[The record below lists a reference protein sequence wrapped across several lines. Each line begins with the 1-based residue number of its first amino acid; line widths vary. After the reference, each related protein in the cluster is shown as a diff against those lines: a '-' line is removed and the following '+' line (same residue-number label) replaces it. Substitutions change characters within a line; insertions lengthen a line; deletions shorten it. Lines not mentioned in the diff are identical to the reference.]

1 MLQIFFSSFVIILL
15 FSPFGI
21 FFSNREKSISSFSS
35 QLIYSSIVISF
46 IALFLNFFIPLSLYV
61 NSFLILFALY
71 FIFKDWNLYFS
82 KNYLIFL
89 LLTSSIIFLLIT
101 NSHTYRPDSGLYH
114 FPYINILN
122 NEKIILG
129 IANLH
134 FRFGHI
140 SIIQY
145 LSAISN
151 NLILG
156 INGMVLPSALIA
168 SAVIV
173 NFSGHFFL
181 YIKKNELNFHF
192 YFVFASI
199 IYIFYKMNRY
209 GEYGNDAPSHFLFFF
224 LVSEI
229 IRSLQEDN
237 IKKIANFFLLS
248 TFIILNKITLLFS
261 IFLPLI
267 LINKKNFFEI
277 FKEKKI
283 YFSLIFLVLWLIKN
297 LLVSGC
303 LVYPVKKTCL
313 GHVEWTDLKKV
324 EYVSNEN
331 EAWTKNWPSFRKNN
345 PENLNHK
352 NYIKNFNWVETWI
365 KNYSIN
371 IIKILLPY
379 IIFLLLIYLVLR
391 NNNFKKNTQIKV
403 IKINLLLIILLISS
417 IFWFLKVPVYRYGYS
432 YLISFIAVIFSYQC
446 SIFSIKA
453 NIYKFFYFLFI
464 ILAFVFFLKNGQRIL
479 VNNIKYNN
487 SPWPK
492 YYSHSENNLPPIL
505 KSKIINGKKIYMA
518 PNGYCMYS
526 KAPCSNLDINIQV
539 KRKYGYLIFLRLLKN

>member
-129 IANLH
+129 MANLH

-156 INGMVLPSALIA
+156 LNGMVLPSAL
-168 SAVIV
+168 IV

-248 TFIILNKITLLFS
+248 TFIILNRITLLFS

-313 GHVEWTDLKKV
+313 GQVEWTDLKKV

-345 PENLNHK
+345 PENLDLK
-352 NYIKNFNWVETWI
+352 SYIKKFNWVETWI

-379 IIFLLLIYLVLR
+379 IIFLLLIYLVLK
-391 NNNFKKNTQIKV
+391 NNNFKKNAQIKD
-403 IKINLLLIILLISS
+403 IKINLLLIILLIAS
-417 IFWFLKVPVYRYGYS
+417 IFWFLKVPTYR
-432 YLISFIAVIFSYQC
+432 
-446 SIFSIKA
+446 
-453 NIYKFFYFLFI
+453 
-464 ILAFVFFLKNGQRIL
+464 
-479 VNNIKYNN
+479 
-487 SPWPK
+487 
-492 YYSHSENNLPPIL
+492 
-505 KSKIINGKKIYMA
+505 
-518 PNGYCMYS
+518 
-526 KAPCSNLDINIQV
+526 
-539 KRKYGYLIFLRLLKN
+539 